1 MRLFCVTKPA
11 NPRRRPAPSH
21 RSVDQAVGAA
31 RRAGVPAPP
40 TACSGY
46 SSPSRSIPTSRNVGL
61 RPADLR
67 MVFHGSLARHTGNG
81 VSIAAPTFVF
91 DSKHTDR
98 IVEVERIAVPIGS
111 ESDGSYAGAGM
122 ALLKRAVWL

>member
-1 MRLFCVTKPA
+1 
-11 NPRRRPAPSH
+11 
-21 RSVDQAVGAA
+21 
-31 RRAGVPAPP
+31 
-40 TACSGY
+40 
-46 SSPSRSIPTSRNVGL
+46 
-61 RPADLR
+61 

-122 ALLKRAVWL
+122 ALLKRAV